1 MADASST
8 PAAPAIHTPPADNNI
23 PGSLESPVGAETL
36 DDAPVVGMEPP
47 PTVNEAPMAENPQTT
62 EPETVQGTPTHN
74 EKLIDAI
81 HQLVEHSDKQSDRMN
96 TALER
101 LGVVV
106 ESLKPL
112 TQSGDKKTAF
122 WTAYKTLADEFD
134 KEFQRKYGDDLDTSL
149 IFAGLFSAVSSAFII
164 QIQPELQPDPNATT
178 QTLLLALVQNITGA
192 TPAGIQIDQEAS
204 PATIIVVAQSLL
216 YFSLM
221 STLLA
226 ALLAVLG
233 KQWLL
238 HYDSVGEKGT
248 LEERGLER
256 HRKFVG
262 LKNWKFDLVMQ
273 MFPLLLQLG
282 LLLFASAL
290 SIYLWSISD
299 VIAGLLLPHQ
309 ILHSKPP

>member
-1 MADASST
+1 MSSSQHPQSSSKDSDTADDSSPP
-8 PAAPAIHTPPADNNI
+8 PAALIENPPADNKMA
-23 PGSLESPVGAETL
+23 GSLKSPAGVEAGDDASVVGA
-36 DDAPVVGMEPP
+36 
-47 PTVNEAPMAENPQTT
+47 T
-62 EPETVQGTPTHN
+62 EPEAVQEAPPHSD
-74 EKLIDAI
+74 KLVDTIQ
-81 HQLVEHSDKQSDRMN
+81 QLVEHSNKHSDRMN

-101 LGVVV
+101 LNTAV
-106 ESLKPL
+106 ESLKPQA
-112 TQSGDKKTAF
+112 QSSDKKTAF

-134 KEFQRKYGDDLDTSL
+134 KEFQQKYGDDLDTSL

-178 QTLLLALVQNITGA
+178 QALLLALVQNITGS
-192 TPAGIQIDQEAS
+192 TPAGLQIAEGNG
-204 PATIIVVAQSLL
+204 PAPIIVVAQSLL

-256 HRKFVG
+256 HRKFTG
-262 LKNWKFDLVMQ
+262 LKTWKFDLVMQ
-273 MFPLLLQLG
+273 MFPLLLQVG
-282 LLLFASAL
+282 LLLFAAAL
-290 SIYLWSISD
+290 SIYLWTINH
-299 VIAGLLLPHQ
+299 VIAGLVLCLTS
-309 ILHSKPP
+309 L